1 MSGVRFAVTTEGEVA
16 LAAATAKTVLQIVAG
31 ANHRVHLD
39 LLKVTLK
46 GIVPTDA
53 PVLVEILRQTT
64 AGTMTAITPKKV
76 NDADNEALVV
86 TGAKNATAEPTS
98 GDVIDEFLIH
108 PQGGYAEVKPFNKPV
123 PIIGGGRIGI
133 RITAPQANTARVSVE
148 GEE

>member
-16 LAAATAKTVLQIVAG
+16 LVAATAKTVMQIIAA
-31 ANHRVHLD
+31 ANHRIHID

-46 GIVPTDA
+46 GIVPTDT

-64 AGTMTAITPKKV
+64 AGTVTALTPKKV
-76 NDADNEALVV
+76 NDADNETLQV
-86 TGAKNATAEPTS
+86 TASKNASAEPTPS
-98 GDVIDEFLIH
+98 DVIDEFLIH
-108 PQGGYAEVKPFNKPV
+108 PQGGYAEVKPFNKPI

-133 RITAPQANTARVSVE
+133 RITAPQASACRVSVE